1 MLMFKV
7 RFKWICFLI
16 TGLFLHLSFFILT
29 AFIGSNLSFKSI
41 MISLGMLFSW
51 LIILGLFSNVSYSY
65 NILWSPIA
73 VFKKRKFIF
82 HNKLGYFLIFISDNS
97 IDVIDVKYLYLK
109 EKISIK
115 NTGNLKEMVKEM
127 KEKLDEAFKTHLI
140 NLQFLEE
147 KRKNIKVIKEWDGL
161 LIDAD
166 ERRDNKIEKIL
177 KK

>member
-1 MLMFKV
+1 MFKV

-51 LIILGLFSNVSYSY
+51 LIILGLFSNVSHSY

>member
-16 TGLFLHLSFFILT
+16 TGLLLHLSFFILT